1 MRLRG
6 RTTATHVF
14 AMKGRFMRNP
24 TVRSANFLPGAWR
37 PVRARTL
44 LAGLI
49 APLLAA
55 GVALVAVA
63 GPAPAA
69 TRAATSA
76 ATGATDSTQV
86 AVTTEQTAYGEVL
99 ATGAGLPLYGF
110 SGQDLP
116 TLFGSTDGCTA
127 QNGCLNV
134 WPPLLVPAG
143 TSAAAMGGAQPGL
156 LGTASFSATQNQVT
170 YAGHRL
176 YTFIRDT
183 AGVSNGENVTV
194 FSGIFWLL
202 SPNGAIDGGQ
212 STVAL
217 ELSTNG
223 AVLAFQHGASERTLY
238 QLTNDPPEAA
248 TCTGVCAEVWP
259 PLISSTPPVAGT
271 GVDKHL
277 LGRIKLADGSFQVTY
292 AGHPVYLFF
301 ADLARGAPSGLTN
314 GEDFFDIPAH
324 GVWYTTSATGTPNPG
339 QATVQSETATVGG
352 QSAQVLAF
360 KSGFTGSVYTLYGFS
375 TDTPATTTCTGSCAR
390 FWPPLL
396 TSEPPQA
403 GTGVTQSMIGAIQ
416 RPDGTFQVT
425 YNGHP
430 LYLFVGDQAG
440 TTNGQEKSAFG
451 GTFDVVSTAGSPLG

>member
-1 MRLRG
+1 
-6 RTTATHVF
+6 
-14 AMKGRFMRNP
+14 MRNL
-24 TVRSANFLPGAWR
+24 TARSANLPRGAWR
-37 PVRARTL
+37 PVRARAL

-49 APLLAA
+49 APLLAT
-55 GVALVAVA
+55 GVVLAAAA
-63 GPAPAA
+63 GPAPAPA
-69 TRAATSA
+69 AARTATS
-76 ATGATDSTQV
+76 TGVHVTDSTQV

-99 ATGAGLPLYGF
+99 ATGGGLPLYGF

-116 TLFGSTDGCTA
+116 SLLHSTTVGCTA
-127 QNGCLNV
+127 QDGCPTA

-143 TSAAAMGGAQPGL
+143 TSAVATGGVQPGL
-156 LGTASFSATQNQVT
+156 LGTASFSATQDQVT

-183 AGVSNGENVTV
+183 AGVSNGENLTV
-194 FSGIFWLL
+194 FNGIFWLL

-217 ELSTNG
+217 ELSSNG
-223 AVLAFQHGASERTLY
+223 AVLALQHGTTERTLY
-238 QLTNDPPEAA
+238 LLTYDPSEQA
-248 TCTGVCAEVWP
+248 TCTGLCTDIWP
-259 PLISSTPPVAGT
+259 PLISSVPPAVGT
-271 GVDKHL
+271 GVGRHL
-277 LGRIKLADGSFQVTY
+277 LGRIRLADGSFQVTY

-314 GEDFFDIPAH
+314 GEDFFDTQAH
-324 GVWYTTSATGTPNPG
+324 GAWYTVSPTGTPDPG
-339 QATVQSETATVGG
+339 QATVQSESATVGG

-360 KSGFTGSVYTLYGFS
+360 KSGFTGSVFTLYGFS
-375 TDTPATTTCTGSCAR
+375 SDTSATSACTGSCAR

-403 GTGVTQSMIGAIQ
+403 GTGVAQGMLGAIQ

-430 LYLFVGDQAG
+430 LYLFVNDQAG
-440 TTNGQEKSAFG
+440 TTNGQGVHAFG
-451 GTFDVVSTAGSPLG
+451 GTFNVVSTAGGPLS